1 MNEEETTPV
10 QSIEFGAEA
19 PVTGQGRMEA
29 AWGSSEGDED
39 FTISEVA
46 QPAATG
52 HVFEQVYKPWKGTLN
67 PRWMRN
73 WAILRHHLLGHGDP
87 RQARP
92 IDGVV
97 RRVQGGGGRARR
109 SGAG

>member
-1 MNEEETTPV
+1 MTEEEIP
-10 QSIEFGAEA
+10 QDSNIEFGAEA

-39 FTISEVA
+39 LTATQVA
-46 QPAATG
+46 EPVTTG

-73 WAILRHHLLGHGDP
+73 WAIFRHHLLGIFRKGH
-87 RQARP
+87 RP
-92 IDGVV
+92 WGVPTKLFLIFV
-97 RRVQGGGGRARR
+97 LPN
-109 SGAG
+109 SFNC